1 MQTSVKVEEIARWFG
16 VSGAAVRQLAR
27 RGIVA
32 KAGRGEYD
40 LEQSVRNYCGHLRG
54 TSARP

>member
-27 RGIVA
+27 REIVA

-40 LEQSVRNYCGHLRG
+40 LEQSVEKLLRAPSG